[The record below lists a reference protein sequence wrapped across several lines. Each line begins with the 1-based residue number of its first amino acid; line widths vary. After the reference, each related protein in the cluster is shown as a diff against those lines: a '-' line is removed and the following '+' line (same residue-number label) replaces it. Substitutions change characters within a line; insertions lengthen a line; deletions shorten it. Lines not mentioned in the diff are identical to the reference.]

1 MIRQWYEPAGFFEWL
16 RRTFCFLNIAVF
28 MLTAMVVF
36 SEFRFDWF
44 ENLVGSYLIST
55 NEFRSETGAV
65 WEKGKQTSNARKYI
79 NKMISQKEDARQSV
93 HKASSFSG
101 LASRLLP
108 GEWVILEK
116 QRFKAL
122 YLTLEKS
129 TALKLI
135 EPARLLWLLN
145 GSSLDRIFCEGIKGG
160 IKIYFI
166 DSENRVIKQIDLKKQ
181 DILDIENG
189 EKPVSGNLDQ
199 IDGFAGRIFSAENFF
214 DALFKLPAD
223 IIPDLMENPQ
233 ALLKQDG
240 RITRVGIWNE
250 VKNGYIELGF
260 EFKGTQDSQV
270 VFVKGREWA
279 VWQLSL
285 NLKREEN

>member
-1 MIRQWYEPAGFFEWL
+1 MIRQWYEPPGFFEWL

-28 MLTAMVVF
+28 MVTAMVVF

-55 NEFRSETGAV
+55 NEFRPETGAV
-65 WEKGKQTSNARKYI
+65 WETGKQTSNAHEYI
-79 NKMISQKEDARQSV
+79 NKIISQKEDARQSV
-93 HKASSFSG
+93 HQASSFSG

-108 GEWVILEK
+108 GEWVTLEK
-116 QRFKAL
+116 QRFKML
-122 YLTLEKS
+122 YLALEKS

-135 EPARLLWLLN
+135 EPARLVWLLN
-145 GSSLDRIFCEGIKGG
+145 GSSLDRIFCEGITGG

-181 DILDIENG
+181 EIFEIENG
-189 EKPVSGNLDQ
+189 VKPVSGQLGQ
-199 IDGFAGRIFSAENFF
+199 IDGFAGRIFSAEKFF

-223 IIPDLMENPQ
+223 IIPDLMANPE
-233 ALLKQDG
+233 ALLEQDG
-240 RITRVGIWNE
+240 KITRVGIWNE
-250 VKNGYIELGF
+250 AKNGYIELGF
-260 EFKGTQDSQV
+260 EFEKPHGSQV

-285 NLKREEN
+285 NLKGEEN